1 MGDGYRPDW
10 MEVQGD
16 QLNMAGPDWMGE
28 MEMGS
33 IYNPGLTGNFFPDQE
48 VNFSHKG

>member
-16 QLNMAGPDWMGE
+16 QLNMTRPDWM